1 LDKIVKYILSGYA
14 ASEYKDSM
22 EEKEMIL
29 SKIVKWP
36 FRMVK
41 ENFLKNIYE
50 RFEDQITS
58 QKLINKLM
66 AEHLAGVQFY
76 GQELQ
81 DMYAYLYF
89 KGKKDGFFI
98 DIGAYD
104 GFTISNTYSLEKIG
118 WEGICIEPVPN
129 IFERLIKNRKCE
141 CINAAL
147 SDNDIV
153 DSKFIQTKGGRSGFT
168 RNMSNEM
175 QTAAEKEGIIAE
187 INVKSVT
194 FDTIM
199 DNHHIKYIDFMSV
212 DVEGSEI
219 EILKT
224 INFDKYKFGLITIE
238 NNYGKD
244 QLKSFMRLRG
254 YKILL
259 NVGVDILFIP
269 IETDVGMYWW
279 KEPQ

>member
-1 LDKIVKYILSGYA
+1 MDKIVKYILSGYA

-199 DNHHIKYIDFMSV
+199 DNHHKKYIDFMSV

-224 INFDKYKFGLITIE
+224 INFDKYKFGLITVE
-238 NNYGKD
+238 NNHGKD
-244 QLKSFMRLRG
+244 RLKSFMKLRG
-254 YKILL
+254 YKALFDI
-259 NVGVDILFIP
+259 GVDILFIP
-269 IETDVGMYWW
+269 IDTDVGEYWW
-279 KEPQ
+279 KEP